1 MTPTLM
7 NLIKGPAAAL
17 EAGMSALQSALDATQ
32 KKLDQIVTQD
42 QAAHL
47 TQAPIQGPSDIDNAL
62 SDFAARAVRIVR
74 YAPYDTAAVPA
85 VSQEL
90 VAAAKKS
97 FGYLDLKNPR
107 NILFPAQLA
116 VSASS
121 LMAQSALRGLATF
134 QVLGPV
140 RIQPLI
146 KDFVEM
152 FTELPVF
159 LGLEYKQVIERCRAR
174 LAEHPEDDKTRYELG
189 QTLVKCG
196 LYDQA
201 EKELLA
207 VSKESSYYADAVH
220 EATVA
225 LYRAGRLERAAR
237 AGVLA
242 LQARPGH
249 ARTKSWLWLT
259 AKKMGGYPDYVPESA
274 RINVT
279 AGYAK
284 PSVQFVDIAAKI
296 GLDKTSAG
304 RGIAIFDYDNDGYL
318 DVLVAAAH
326 GGCNFYH
333 NNGDGTFT
341 DVSIGTGMDT
351 CVNGFAVTV
360 GDYNN
365 DGFTDVF
372 VTRLGFYG
380 GECQLFRNNGNGTF
394 TDVTK
399 EAGLKVWG
407 PAFAA
412 AWIDYDCDGNL
423 DLYIANNLG
432 GLFERKTPNRLFH
445 NNGDGT
451 FTEVSEKVG
460 LGTQWP
466 SNCGAWGDYNNDGYP
481 DLFVSNGI
489 GRSQLYRNNR
499 DGTFTDV
506 SKEAGI
512 DKLCFGS
519 PAFWWDFDNDGWLD
533 IGQFAWS
540 DHEDVIHTMEHGEGP
555 ADGNP
560 MRVYKNNRDGTFTD
574 VGREIGF
581 TGCWGTMSGNCGDF
595 NNDGNLDV
603 VLGNGSPKM
612 DRMDLMVVMENDGKN
627 FHNITFSSGFPF
639 LGKSH
644 GVNMA
649 DLFGDGR
656 LSVLVAAGGAY
667 PGDLLTTNVFCP
679 TELPGNY
686 LNVRLKGV
694 KSNRSAIGARVILH
708 AAGKQQMRE
717 LSGGSNFG
725 CLPFEQH
732 FGLAKI
738 DAVESVE
745 VWWPSGLKQTFTDL
759 PINNT
764 VEFVEG
770 ESDWVDVYQRARA
783 RKQSETKAIA

>member
-1 MTPTLM
+1 MTPGSMTPTLM

-17 EAGMSALQSALDATQ
+17 EAGMSAIQSALDATQ
-32 KKLDQIVTQD
+32 KKLDEIVTQD
-42 QAAHL
+42 SAAHL
-47 TQAPIQGPSDIDNAL
+47 TQAPIQGPPDIDNAL

-207 VSKESSYYADAVH
+207 VSKESSYYADAAH

-259 AKKMGGYPDYVPESA
+259 AKKMGGYPDFVPESA

-412 AWIDYDCDGNL
+412 AWIDYDCDGHL
-423 DLYIANNLG
+423 DLFIANNLG

-451 FTEVSEKVG
+451 LLKFRRKSDSE
-460 LGTQWP
+460 P
-466 SNCGAWGDYNNDGYP
+466 
-481 DLFVSNGI
+481 
-489 GRSQLYRNNR
+489 
-499 DGTFTDV
+499 
-506 SKEAGI
+506 
-512 DKLCFGS
+512 
-519 PAFWWDFDNDGWLD
+519 
-533 IGQFAWS
+533 
-540 DHEDVIHTMEHGEGP
+540 
-555 ADGNP
+555 
-560 MRVYKNNRDGTFTD
+560 
-574 VGREIGF
+574 
-581 TGCWGTMSGNCGDF
+581 
-595 NNDGNLDV
+595 
-603 VLGNGSPKM
+603 
-612 DRMDLMVVMENDGKN
+612 
-627 FHNITFSSGFPF
+627 
-639 LGKSH
+639 
-644 GVNMA
+644 
-649 DLFGDGR
+649 
-656 LSVLVAAGGAY
+656 SVLPIAAPGATTTMTATPICSSATALVARNSIATTATARLQTSARKPASTSSVSAARRSGGILTTMAGSISASSPGATTKTSSTPWNTAKAPPMAIRCGCTRTTATVPSPMSAGKLASTAAGA
-667 PGDLLTTNVFCP
+667 P
-679 TELPGNY
+679 
-686 LNVRLKGV
+686 
-694 KSNRSAIGARVILH
+694 
-708 AAGKQQMRE
+708 
-717 LSGGSNFG
+717 
-725 CLPFEQH
+725 
-732 FGLAKI
+732 
-738 DAVESVE
+738 
-745 VWWPSGLKQTFTDL
+745 
-759 PINNT
+759 
-764 VEFVEG
+764 
-770 ESDWVDVYQRARA
+770 
-783 RKQSETKAIA
+783 